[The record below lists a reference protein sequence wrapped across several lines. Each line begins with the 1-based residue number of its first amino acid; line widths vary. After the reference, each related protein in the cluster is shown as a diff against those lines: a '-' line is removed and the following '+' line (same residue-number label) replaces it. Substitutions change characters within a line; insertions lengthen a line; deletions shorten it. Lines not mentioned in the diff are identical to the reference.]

1 MKNLLALTF
10 AAQLCVLWPSVSHG
24 VDFATYEQQF
34 PLKGKKNFRAALEEG
49 EALLTQST
57 LTAQQRTFV
66 LHRTALHLVRLGEYE
81 RAQHRLDALA
91 THLNAHPD
99 DSMQGKYHWVNG
111 DLAFRLGH
119 NQSAQTHFL
128 KASEFFSRTQD
139 WRMLSHAYRM
149 AANAV
154 AKGSPDLNAIEH
166 IALAKH
172 YAELDNNIPL
182 HNAAFDTEAR
192 IYKLFG
198 QLDRALESRQAQLN
212 WLQQQSVPDEAM
224 LSATYYGLA
233 DIFVDFGDHQAA
245 LDAFTQSYRY
255 DEQVNDRLYMAQN
268 QIRIAEQ
275 YLQLSNLTAAD
286 KAYEQAK
293 VLSESIDHKRNLG
306 WAIAGLG
313 RVELAKGNYP
323 QAANL
328 IGQGLTLINPVHN
341 QLLHSQHLV
350 WYARALSHKNPELA
364 IEQLMPFFKDEP
376 TNTMVEAAKVLAF
389 AYQQQQD
396 FASALNYQTQATELL
411 EQQTEQS
418 RLTRLEAK
426 KRDAELHLETLK
438 VNQLQSGLDEQ
449 KRQNKLQSVTLAA
462 AIIVLLNFFLM
473 FYLYHLKKRKVME
486 KETAVLNQALTL
498 KQQLLADVSHE
509 LRTPLTVLKLN
520 IEALQH
526 NLITDPD
533 ATYTLMQSRLSM
545 LNTLIADI
553 YELAQADTH
562 SLQLDLQTRP
572 AKALF
577 DELLSAI
584 QPLIEQN
591 DLTLSAQNTLP
602 DSLDITCD
610 INRMHQIFNNLARN
624 SCHYSNKPG
633 QVSVTIAQQD
643 EQLECHFEDSS
654 PGVSDEDLPRLT
666 ERLYRCDKSR
676 SRDLGGSG
684 LGLSI
689 CQKLTELHQGHL
701 SLSHSSL
708 GGLRV
713 TLTLPLTARAPS
725 GD

>member
-1 MKNLLALTF
+1 MKNVLALTF
-10 AAQLCVLWPSVSHG
+10 AAQLCALWPSVSHSA
-24 VDFATYEQQF
+24 DFAAYEQQF
-34 PLKGKKNFRAALEEG
+34 PLKGRKTFRAALQEG

-57 LTAQQRTFV
+57 LTPQQRTFV
-66 LHRTALHLVRLGEYE
+66 LHRTALHLVRLGEYD
-81 RAQHRLDALA
+81 RARNRLEALA
-91 THLNAHPD
+91 SHLSTHPD
-99 DSMQGKYHWVNG
+99 DSMQGKYHWVHG

-119 NQSAQTHFL
+119 NQSAQSHFL
-128 KASEFFSRTQD
+128 SASQFFSRTQD
-139 WRMLSHAYRM
+139 WRMLSHTYRM

-172 YAELDNNIPL
+172 YAELDNNISL

-198 QLDRALESRQAQLN
+198 QLDRALESRQAQLS
-212 WLQQQSVPDEAM
+212 WLGQQSEPDEAM
-224 LSATYYGLA
+224 LSSTYYGLA

-245 LDAFTQSYRY
+245 LDAFMQSYRY
-255 DEQVNDRLYMAQN
+255 DEQVNDHLYMGQN

-275 YLQLSNLTAAD
+275 FLQLGNLIAAN

-293 VLSESIDHKRNLG
+293 VLSESIAHKRNLG

-313 RVELAKGNYP
+313 RVEFAKKNYP

-328 IGQGLTLINPVHN
+328 IGQGLALINPVHS
-341 QLLHSQHLV
+341 QALHSQHLV
-350 WYARALSHKNPELA
+350 WYASALSHQNPAQA
-364 IEQLMPFFKDEP
+364 IEQLASFFEVTP
-376 TNTMVEAAKVLAF
+376 TDTMVEAAKVLAF
-389 AYQQQQD
+389 AHLQQQD
-396 FASALNYQTQATELL
+396 FAAALRYQTHATELL
-411 EQQTEQS
+411 QQQTEQS

-449 KRQNKLQSVTLAA
+449 KRQNKLQSVILAA

-486 KETAVLNQALTL
+486 KEAAVLNQALTL

-562 SLQLDLQTRP
+562 SLQLDLQIRP

-584 QPLIEQN
+584 KPLIAQHELKLN
-591 DLTLSAQNTLP
+591 TQNTLS
-602 DSLDITCD
+602 DTLEIACD
-610 INRMHQIFNNLARN
+610 IDRMHQIFNNLARN
-624 SCHYSNKPG
+624 SCHYTNKPG
-633 QVSVTIAQQD
+633 QISVTITQQA
-643 EQLECHFEDSS
+643 EHLICHFEDSS
-654 PGVSDEDLPRLT
+654 PGVGDADLPRLT

-689 CQKLTELHQGHL
+689 CQKLTELHQGQL
-701 SLSHSSL
+701 SLSHSKL
-708 GGLRV
+708 GGLCV
-713 TLTLPLTARAPS
+713 TLTLPLVQPAQS
-725 GD
+725 DN

>member
-10 AAQLCVLWPSVSHG
+10 TAQLSVLWPSVSHSA
-24 VDFATYEQQF
+24 DFAAYEQKF
-34 PLKGKKNFRAALEEG
+34 PLKGKKDFHAVLEEG

-57 LTAQQRTFV
+57 LTAQQRTYV
-66 LHRTALHLVRLGEYE
+66 LHRTALHLVRLGEYN

-91 THLNAHPD
+91 IHLSAHPD
-99 DSMQGKYHWVNG
+99 DSMQGKYHWVSG
-111 DLAFRLGH
+111 DLAYRLSDI
-119 NQSAQTHFL
+119 QTAQTHFIR
-128 KASEFFSRTQD
+128 ASEFFSRTQD
-139 WRMLSHAYRM
+139 WRMLSHSHRM
-149 AANAV
+149 IANAV
-154 AKGSPDLNAIEH
+154 AKGSPDLGAIEH
-166 IALAKH
+166 VTLAKH

-198 QLDRALESRQAQLN
+198 QLDRALKSRQTQLD
-212 WLQQQSVPDEAM
+212 WLKKQKAPNKDSV
-224 LSATYYGLA
+224 SATYYGLA
-233 DIFVDFGDHQAA
+233 EIFIDFGDHQAA
-245 LDAFTQSYRY
+245 LNAFKQSYQY
-255 DEQVNDRLYMAQN
+255 DQQMNERLYMGQN
-268 QIRIAEQ
+268 QIRIGEQ
-275 YLQLSNLTAAD
+275 YLRLNDLNSARAAF
-286 KAYEQAK
+286 EQAK
-293 VLSESIDHKRNLG
+293 AINETLSHKRNLG

-313 RVELAKGNYP
+313 RVALAKKNYS
-323 QAANL
+323 QAAEL
-328 IGQGLTLINPVHN
+328 IGQGLNLITSDSNPE
-341 QLLHSQHLV
+341 LYLKHLV
-350 WYARALSHKNPELA
+350 MYANALSHQNPNLA
-364 IEQLMPFFKDEP
+364 IEKLEPSFKPMP
-376 TNTMVEAAKVLAF
+376 TGTMVEAAKVLAF
-389 AYQQQQD
+389 AYQQQPD
-396 FASALNYQTQATELL
+396 FASALRYQTQATELL
-411 EQQTEQS
+411 EQQAEQS

-426 KRDAELHLETLK
+426 KRDTELHLETLK

-449 KRQNKLQSVTLAA
+449 KRQNKLQSVILAA

-562 SLQLDLQTRP
+562 SLQLDLHTRP

-584 QPLIEQN
+584 QPLVAQN
-591 DLTLSAQNTLP
+591 DLTLNAQNTL
-602 DSLDITCD
+602 SETLEVTCD

-643 EQLECHFEDSS
+643 EQLVCHFEDSS

>member
-1 MKNLLALTF
+1 MKNLFALTF
-10 AAQLCVLWPSVSHG
+10 AAQLCALWPSASHSA
-24 VDFATYEQQF
+24 DFASYAQQF
-34 PLKGKKNFRAALEEG
+34 PLKGKKDFRTALEEG
-49 EALLTQST
+49 EALLTEST
-57 LTAQQRTFV
+57 LTPEQRTFV
-66 LHRTALHLVRLGEYE
+66 LHRTALHLVRLDDYD
-81 RAQHRLDALA
+81 RAQIRLDALA
-91 THLNAHPD
+91 SHLNAHPD
-99 DSMQGKYHWVNG
+99 DSMLGKYHWVRG
-111 DLAFRLGH
+111 DLAYRLSDS
-119 NQSAQTHFL
+119 QTAQTHFL

-139 WRMLSHAYRM
+139 WRMLSHAHRM
-149 AANAV
+149 IANAV

-166 IALAKH
+166 VTLAKH

-198 QLDRALESRQAQLN
+198 QLDRALESRQAQLS
-212 WLQQQSVPDEAM
+212 WLKEQATPEPAM

-245 LDAFTQSYRY
+245 LDAFAQSYRY
-255 DEQVNDRLYMAQN
+255 DAQVNDRLYMGQT
-268 QIRIAEQ
+268 QIRVAEQ
-275 YLQLSNLTAAD
+275 YLQLNKLDAAE
-286 KAYEQAK
+286 KAFEQAK
-293 VLSESIDHKRNLG
+293 TLNEEINHKRNLG

-313 RVELAKGNYP
+313 RVQLAKTNYP
-323 QAANL
+323 HAANL
-328 IGQGLTLINPVHN
+328 IGQGLALINPDTSRALYLN
-341 QLLHSQHLV
+341 NLV
-350 WYARALSHKNPELA
+350 WYASALSHQSPDQA
-364 IEQLMPFFKDEP
+364 IEQLAPYFTATP
-376 TNTMVEAAKVLAF
+376 TDTMVEAAKVLAF
-389 AYQQQQD
+389 AHQKQQN
-396 FASALNYQTQATELL
+396 FEAALTYQTHATALL
-411 EQQTEQS
+411 RQQTEQS
-418 RLTRLEAK
+418 KLTRLEAK
-426 KRDAELHLETLK
+426 KRDAELNLETLK

-449 KRQNKLQSVTLAA
+449 KRQSKLQSVVLAA

-486 KETAVLNQALTL
+486 KEATVLNQALTL

-533 ATYTLMQSRLSM
+533 ATYQLMQSRLSM

-562 SLQLDLQTRP
+562 SLQLDLQAWP
-572 AKALF
+572 ARVLF
-577 DELLSAI
+577 DELLSGI
-584 QPLIEQN
+584 KPLIEQD
-591 DLTLSAQNTLP
+591 DLTLTTDNRLTDTDLIVC
-602 DSLDITCD
+602 DS
-610 INRMHQIFNNLARN
+610 NRMHQIFNNLARN

-633 QVSVTIAQQD
+633 HVNVTITRQED
-643 EQLECHFEDSS
+643 LLVCHFDDSS

-689 CQKLTELHQGHL
+689 CQKLSELHQGTL
-701 SLSHSSL
+701 SLSHSEL

-713 TLTLPLTARAPS
+713 TLTLPLNT
-725 GD
+725 

>member
-10 AAQLCVLWPSVSHG
+10 AAHLGALWPIASYSA
-24 VDFATYEQQF
+24 DFAAYKQQF
-34 PLKGKKNFRAALEEG
+34 PLKDKKSFTAALEEG
-49 EALLTQST
+49 EALLAEPS
-57 LTAQQRTFV
+57 LTPQQRTFV
-66 LHRTALHLVRLGEYE
+66 LHRTALHLVRLDDYE
-81 RAQHRLDALA
+81 RAKLRLDALA
-91 THLNAHPD
+91 NHLSAHPD
-99 DSMQGKYHWVNG
+99 DSMQGKYHWVSG
-111 DLAFRLGH
+111 DLVLRLGDG
-119 NQSAQTHFL
+119 QGAQAHFL
-128 KASEFFSRTQD
+128 SASEFFSRTQD
-139 WRMLSHAYRM
+139 WRMLSHAHRM
-149 AANAV
+149 VANAL
-154 AKGSPDLNAIEH
+154 AKDSPNLKALEH
-166 IALAKH
+166 VALAKH
-172 YAELDNNIPL
+172 YAEQDNNIPL
-182 HNAAFDTEAR
+182 HNAAFDTQAR

-198 QLDRALESRQAQLN
+198 QLDRALESRQAQLT
-212 WLQQQSVPDEAM
+212 WLGQQSQPDQAM
-224 LSATYYGLA
+224 MSSTYYGLA

-245 LDAFTQSYRY
+245 LEAFTQSYRY
-255 DEQVNDRLYMAQN
+255 DEQANDRLYMGQN

-275 YLQLSNLTAAD
+275 HLHLANLEAAT

-293 VLSESIDHKRNLG
+293 AISESINHKRNLG

-313 RVELAKGNYP
+313 RVQLAKANYP

-328 IGQGLTLINPVHN
+328 IGQGLTLINPQHN
-341 QLLHSQHLV
+341 QALHRQHLV
-350 WYARALSHKNPELA
+350 WYASALSHQDPGQAIAQLA
-364 IEQLMPFFKDEP
+364 PYFDPKPND
-376 TNTMVEAAKVLAF
+376 TMVEAAKVLAF

-396 FASALNYQTQATELL
+396 FTSALRFQTHATELL
-411 EQQTEQS
+411 QQQTEQS

-449 KRQNKLQSVTLAA
+449 KRQNRLQSVILAA

-486 KETAVLNQALTL
+486 KEAAVLNQALTL

-562 SLQLDLQTRP
+562 SLQLDLQVRP
-572 AKALF
+572 AKVLF

-584 QPLIEQN
+584 KPLIAQHE
-591 DLTLSAQNTLP
+591 LTLSTHNTLS
-602 DSLDITCD
+602 DTLAVACD
-610 INRMHQIFNNLARN
+610 IDRMHQIFNNLARN
-624 SCHYSNKPG
+624 SCHYTNKPG
-633 QVSVTIAQQD
+633 QVSVTIAQQA
-643 EQLECHFEDSS
+643 EHLICHFEDSS
-654 PGVSDEDLPRLT
+654 PGVGDDDLPRLT

-689 CQKLTELHQGHL
+689 CQKLTELHQGQL
-701 SLSHSSL
+701 SLSHSKL
-708 GGLRV
+708 GGLCV
-713 TLTLPLTARAPS
+713 TLTLPLVQPAQS
-725 GD
+725 DN

>member
-1 MKNLLALTF
+1 MKNLFALTF
-10 AAQLCVLWPSVSHG
+10 AAQLCALWPSVSHSA
-24 VDFATYEQQF
+24 DFASYAQQF
-34 PLKGKKNFRAALEEG
+34 PLKGKKDFRTALEEG
-49 EALLTQST
+49 EALLAEST
-57 LTAQQRTFV
+57 LTPEQRTFV
-66 LHRTALHLVRLGEYE
+66 LHRTALHLVRLDDYD
-81 RAQHRLDALA
+81 RAQIRLDALES
-91 THLNAHPD
+91 HLTAHPD
-99 DSMQGKYHWVNG
+99 NSMLGKYHWVRG
-111 DLAFRLGH
+111 DLAYRLSDS
-119 NQSAQTHFL
+119 QTAQTHFL

-139 WRMLSHAYRM
+139 WRMLSHAHRM
-149 AANAV
+149 VANAV

-166 IALAKH
+166 ITLAKH

-198 QLDRALESRQAQLN
+198 QLDRALESRQDQLT
-212 WLQQQSVPDEAM
+212 WLKKQATPDPAM

-245 LDAFTQSYRY
+245 LDGFLQSYSF
-255 DEQVNDRLYMAQN
+255 DAQVNDRLYMGQN

-275 YLQLSNLTAAD
+275 YLQLNDLDAAE
-286 KAYEQAK
+286 KAFEQAK
-293 VLSESIDHKRNLG
+293 TLNEEINHKRNLG

-313 RVELAKGNYP
+313 RVQLAKADYP
-323 QAANL
+323 QAASL
-328 IGQGLTLINPVHN
+328 IGQGLALINPDTSRALYLN
-341 QLLHSQHLV
+341 NLV
-350 WYARALSHKNPELA
+350 WYASALSHQSPVQA
-364 IEQLMPFFKDEP
+364 IEQLTPYFTASATD
-376 TNTMVEAAKVLAF
+376 TMIEAAKVLAF
-389 AYQQQQD
+389 AHQQQQN
-396 FASALNYQTQATELL
+396 FKAALTYQTHATTLL
-411 EQQTEQS
+411 KQQTEQS
-418 RLTRLEAK
+418 RLTRLAAK
-426 KRDAELHLETLK
+426 KRDAELNLETLK

-449 KRQNKLQSVTLAA
+449 KRQSRMQSVVLAA

-486 KETAVLNQALTL
+486 KEATVLNQALTL

-533 ATYTLMQSRLSM
+533 ATYQLMQSRLSM

-572 AKALF
+572 ARVLF
-577 DELLSAI
+577 DELLSSI
-584 QPLIEQN
+584 KPLIEQD
-591 DLTLSAQNTLP
+591 DLTLTTDNRLADTDLIVC
-602 DSLDITCD
+602 DS
-610 INRMHQIFNNLARN
+610 NRMHQIFNNLARN

-633 QVSVTIAQQD
+633 RVSVIIARQ
-643 EQLECHFEDSS
+643 ESLLVCHFDDSS

-689 CQKLTELHQGHL
+689 CQKLTELHQGTL
-701 SLSHSSL
+701 SLSHSEL

-713 TLTLPLTARAPS
+713 TLTLPLNT
-725 GD
+725 